1 MAAKLP
7 EVYAAICMVL
17 LFAPVVLSQG
27 TQIPAQRSQINSW
40 FASIIKPAKERARTL
55 DPDVAKAEA
64 NPKIIEVKKD
74 GGGDFDT
81 ITKAIASVPIGNNK
95 RVIISIAPG
104 VYKEKITID
113 RNKPFITLMGNPK
126 NMPNVTFDGT
136 AKKYGTVDSATII
149 AFSSYFVAA
158 YLNIVN
164 SSPHP
169 DGKMQGAQAVA
180 LRVAGDRSAIYNCNL
195 YGFQDTLCDDRGN
208 HFYKNCN
215 IQGTVDFIFGRGKS
229 IYLDSDLYV
238 VPDPRLTVITAQA
251 RESSSEDAG
260 YSFMHGK
267 VYGPAKGA
275 FLGRAWRSSPR
286 VVFAYSD
293 MGNVVNPTG
302 WSHNNQPDRAKTV
315 YYGEYKCI
323 GEGSSPSKRV
333 PFAKKLTDKEAKQFI
348 TLDFIGAT
356 KWLLPPPK
364 I

>member
-1 MAAKLP
+1 
-7 EVYAAICMVL
+7 MVL

-27 TQIPAQRSQINSW
+27 TQIPAQRSQVNSW

-64 NPKIIEVKKD
+64 NPKIIKVKKG

-81 ITKAIASVPIGNNK
+81 ITQSH
-95 RVIISIAPG
+95 R
-104 VYKEKITID
+104 E
-113 RNKPFITLMGNPK
+113 TLLH
-126 NMPNVTFDGT
+126 TLT
-136 AKKYGTVDSATII
+136 
-149 AFSSYFVAA
+149 
-158 YLNIVN
+158 
-164 SSPHP
+164 
-169 DGKMQGAQAVA
+169 GKCKGAQAVA

-215 IQGTVDFIFGRGKS
+215 IRGTVDFIFGRGKS

-251 RESSSEDAG
+251 RESSSEDTG
-260 YSFMHGK
+260 YSFVHGK

-293 MGNVVNPTG
+293 MGKVVNPAG

-323 GEGSSPSKRV
+323 GKAQVQCSPSV
-333 PFAKKLTDKEAKQFI
+333 EQ
-348 TLDFIGAT
+348 GSNAT
-356 KWLLPPPK
+356 EQGSNATEPTM
-364 I
+364 

>member
-1 MAAKLP
+1 
-7 EVYAAICMVL
+7 MVL
-17 LFAPVVLSQG
+17 LFAPLVLSQG
-27 TQIPAQRSQINSW
+27 TQIPAQRSQVNSW
-40 FASIIKPAKERARTL
+40 FTSIIKPAKQRGRTL

-64 NPKIIEVKKD
+64 NPKIIKVKK
-74 GGGDFDT
+74 GGGGNFDT

-104 VYKEKITID
+104 VYKEKID

-169 DGKMQGAQAVA
+169 NGKMQGAQAVA
-180 LRVAGDRSAIYNCNL
+180 LRVPGDRSAIYNFNL

-215 IQGTVDFIFGRGKS
+215 IRGTVDFIFGRGKS
-229 IYLDSDLYV
+229 IYLDSDIYV
-238 VPDPRLTVITAQA
+238 VPDPRLTVIAAQA
-251 RESSSEDAG
+251 RESSSEDTG
-260 YSFMHGK
+260 YSFVHGR
-267 VYGPAKGA
+267 VYGPAKGT
-275 FLGRAWRSSPR
+275 FLGRAWSSSPR
-286 VVFAYSD
+286 VVFSYSN
-293 MGNVVNPTG
+293 MGKVVNPAG
-302 WSHNNQPDRAKTV
+302 WSHNNQTKPSQCT
-315 YYGEYKCI
+315 
-323 GEGSSPSKRV
+323 GEGSSTSKWV

-356 KWLLPPPK
+356 KWLLPPPT